1 MGPGGFPGPTG
12 PTGPAGATGATGPA
26 GRSGEGPTGPAGP
39 TGPTG
44 PPGPAGRSGEGPT
57 GPTGPPGAAGPMGR
71 MGEPGPTGPTGP
83 AGIPGVT
90 GPTGPPGG
98 TSEDAFASFIN
109 TQYILH
115 SGTPIVVYES
125 VPDTTGNIV
134 QSSPQTISLTAGYY
148 LISYKVSGLFRTA
161 NYMQVTPYYNG
172 ASHLET
178 GIYFATS
185 TDGSTA
191 CGAAF
196 LILYAP
202 TATEFTLNYSGSADA
217 LDGEI
222 NLTIF
227 KLRRDP

>member
-1 MGPGGFPGPTG
+1 
-12 PTGPAGATGATGPA
+12 
-26 GRSGEGPTGPAGP
+26 
-39 TGPTG
+39 
-44 PPGPAGRSGEGPT
+44 
-57 GPTGPPGAAGPMGR
+57 
-71 MGEPGPTGPTGP
+71 
-83 AGIPGVT
+83 
-90 GPTGPPGG
+90 
-98 TSEDAFASFIN
+98 
-109 TQYILH
+109 
-115 SGTPIVVYES
+115 
-125 VPDTTGNIV
+125 
-134 QSSPQTISLTAGYY
+134 
-148 LISYKVSGLFRTA
+148 
-161 NYMQVTPYYNG
+161 MQVTPYYNG